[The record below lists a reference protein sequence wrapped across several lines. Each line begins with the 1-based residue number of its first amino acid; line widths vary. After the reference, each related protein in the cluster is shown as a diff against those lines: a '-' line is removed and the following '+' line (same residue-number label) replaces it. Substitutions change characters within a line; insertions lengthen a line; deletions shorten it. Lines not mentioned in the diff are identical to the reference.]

1 MERAWYHK
9 AKECTSLRKHVL
21 RADMCIFIDDET
33 AFANLNFLSSTIK
46 SILTASIINGLD
58 IIGVLT
64 SNSPSVGWRA
74 VKMASE
80 QKMDIVVIPGQT
92 YICKDNEEIYIYKLR
107 KPVPPGLS
115 IDKACEYAHKQGGFV
130 IASNVGKRQ
139 AQLLEKL
146 QNSIYAPDAIEI
158 FNGKTGGFRDLSVDY
173 PSFISSGAT
182 SATALENSNTFT
194 LFDRKKA
201 VDMKLIGEEQ
211 GVDFTPKYLEPKTP
225 GAI

>member
-21 RADMCIFIDDET
+21 RVDMCIFIDDET

-92 YICKDNEEIYIYKLR
+92 YICKDNEEIYIYWHQQ
-107 KPVPPGLS
+107 
-115 IDKACEYAHKQGGFV
+115 KARYKREY
-130 IASNVGKRQ
+130 
-139 AQLLEKL
+139 
-146 QNSIYAPDAIEI
+146 Y
-158 FNGKTGGFRDLSVDY
+158 Y
-173 PSFISSGAT
+173 
-182 SATALENSNTFT
+182 
-194 LFDRKKA
+194 
-201 VDMKLIGEEQ
+201 
-211 GVDFTPKYLEPKTP
+211 
-225 GAI
+225 

>member
-74 VKMASE
+74 VKMASD
-80 QKMDIVVIPGQT
+80 QKMDIVVVPGQT

-107 KPVPPGLS
+107 KPVPLGFS

-182 SATALENSNTFT
+182 SATDLENSNTFT
-194 LFDRKKA
+194 LIERNKA
-201 VDMKLIGEEQ
+201 VDMKLIGEDQ
-211 GVDFTPKYLEPKTP
+211 GVDFTPNYLQPKTQ

>member
-80 QKMDIVVIPGQT
+80 QKMDIVVVPGQT

-107 KPVPPGLS
+107 KPVPLGFT

-146 QNSIYAPDAIEI
+146 QKSIYAPDAIEI
-158 FNGKTGGFRDLSVDY
+158 FNGKTGGYRDLSVDY

-182 SATALENSNTFT
+182 SATDLENSNTFT
-194 LFDRKKA
+194 LLDRKAA
-201 VDMKLIGEEQ
+201 VDMKLIGEDQ
-211 GVDFTPKYLEPKTP
+211 GVDFTPNYLQPKTP

>member
-74 VKMASE
+74 VKMASD
-80 QKMDIVVIPGQT
+80 QKMDIVVVPGQT

-107 KPVPPGLS
+107 KPVPLGFT

-182 SATALENSNTFT
+182 SATDLENSNTFT
-194 LFDRKKA
+194 LIERNKA
-201 VDMKLIGEEQ
+201 VDMKLIGEDQ
-211 GVDFTPKYLEPKTP
+211 GVDFTPNYLQPKTP

>member
-21 RADMCIFIDDET
+21 RVDMCIFIDDET

-58 IIGVLT
+58 IIGVL
-64 SNSPSVGWRA
+64 SSSSPSVGWKA
-74 VKMASE
+74 AKMASDL
-80 QKMDIVVIPGQT
+80 KMDIVVVPGQT

-107 KPVPPGLS
+107 KPVPLGLS

-139 AQLLEKL
+139 SQLLEKL

-158 FNGKTGGFRDLSVDY
+158 FNGKTGGFRDLNVDY
-173 PSFISSGAT
+173 PSFVSSGAT
-182 SATALENSNTFT
+182 SATDLENSNSFT
-194 LFDRKKA
+194 LLDRNKA

-211 GVDFTPKYLEPKTP
+211 GVGFTPKYLQPKTP

>member
-1 MERAWYHK
+1 
-9 AKECTSLRKHVL
+9 
-21 RADMCIFIDDET
+21 MCIFIDDET

-74 VKMASE
+74 VKMASD
-80 QKMDIVVIPGQT
+80 QKMDIVVVPGQT

-107 KPVPPGLS
+107 KPVPLGFS

-182 SATALENSNTFT
+182 SATDLENSNTFT
-194 LFDRKKA
+194 LIERNKA
-201 VDMKLIGEEQ
+201 VDMKLIGEDQ
-211 GVDFTPKYLEPKTP
+211 GVDFTPNYLQPKTQ